1 MMIGNGMRA
10 CIGRPF
16 AWQEALLATATLLQ
30 NFNFSFVQ
38 DYDLKIKQTLTIKPT
53 ADFKMHATLR
63 PGIDSV
69 HLEHTMFGGVA
80 PAQPDAKSTVGVHP
94 DTDTVESKG
103 RPMTILY
110 GSNTGTC
117 QALAQGLA
125 SDAASH
131 GYTAAVLELDAA
143 IERVPTNQPVVIIT
157 ASFEGGKSMR
167 KEKSM

>member
-1 MMIGNGMRA
+1 MRA

-30 NFNFSFVQ
+30 TFNFSFAR

-53 ADFKMHATLR
+53 ADFKMHTILR
-63 PGIDSV
+63 PGIDPV
-69 HLEHTMFGGVA
+69 HLEHAMFGGIT
-80 PAQPDAKSTVGVHP
+80 PLHDAQPASGVHP
-94 DTDTVESKG
+94 ENGDVKAKG

-131 GYTAAVLELDAA
+131 GFSAEVLDLDAA
-143 IERVPTNQPVVIIT
+143 IEHVPKNQPVVIIT
-157 ASFEGGKSMR
+157 ASFEGGKYR
-167 KEKSM
+167 TIAIRIHI

>member
-1 MMIGNGMRA
+1 MRA

-30 NFNFSFVQ
+30 NFNFTFVQ
-38 DYDLKIKQTLTIKPT
+38 NYDLKIKQTLTIKPT

-63 PGIDSV
+63 PGIDPV
-69 HLEHTMFGGVA
+69 HLEHTMFGGVT
-80 PAQPDAKSTVGVHP
+80 PVHNAQPAIGGHP
-94 DTDTVESKG
+94 DNGEVKAKG

-131 GYTAAVLELDAA
+131 GYSAEVLELDAA
-143 IERVPTNQPVVIIT
+143 VERVPRNQPVVVIT
-157 ASFEGGKSMR
+157 ASFEGGEH
-167 KEKSM
+167 EKSTV

>member
-1 MMIGNGMRA
+1 MRG

-30 NFNFSFVQ
+30 YFNFDFVKE
-38 DYDLKIKQTLTIKPT
+38 YNLRIKQTLTIKPT
-53 ADFKMHATLR
+53 ADFKMHARLR
-63 PGIDSV
+63 PGVDSV
-69 HLEHTMFGGVA
+69 TLEQSMFGGVV
-80 PAQPDAKSTVGVHP
+80 PQAQAITGVHP
-94 DTDTVESKG
+94 DAGAVKAKG

-131 GYTAAVLELDAA
+131 GFNADILELDAA
-143 IERVPTNQPVVIIT
+143 IERVPKDQPVVIIT
-157 ASFEGGKSMR
+157 ASFEGGMYPHFPSHPKP
-167 KEKSM
+167 